1 MINWKQCVYGDK
13 VRVIDIDDDVFE
25 GIVECVTDSEERSD
39 LEKQEI
45 GIGIIIGDGKHIEFY
60 ESEIKEIV
68 LIEKYVRQNV
78 KKASGQ

>member
-13 VRVIDIDDDVFE
+13 VRIIDVEGDEFD

-45 GIGIIIGDGKHIEFY
+45 GIGIITD
-60 ESEIKEIV
+60 V
-68 LIEKYVRQNV
+68 
-78 KKASGQ
+78 